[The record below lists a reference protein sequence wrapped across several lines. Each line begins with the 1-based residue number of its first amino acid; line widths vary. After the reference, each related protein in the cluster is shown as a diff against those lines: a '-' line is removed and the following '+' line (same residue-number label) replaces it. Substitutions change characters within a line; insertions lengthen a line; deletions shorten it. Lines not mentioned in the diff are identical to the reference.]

1 MLQIRQGIFETNSS
15 SVHALTFFTKD
26 QYDGLVNGDLYY
38 DRWTGKILTED
49 EALAEG
55 MNEKEFH
62 RMINAGNISEYAS
75 EYLGGEGYFGTETTP
90 DGHQVYYMTYFGR
103 D

>member
-38 DRWTGKILTED
+38 DRWTGKVLTED

-55 MNEKEFH
+55 MNEEDFY
-62 RMINAGNISEYAS
+62 RMVNAGNLSDYAS
-75 EYLGGEGYFGTETTP
+75 EYLGGEGYFGTQTTP
-90 DGHQVYYMTYFGR
+90 DGHQVYYMTYSGR